1 MDAASSL
8 SLRRYGPD
16 TPPHRHGHAQL
27 VLPLRGAMELEIG
40 GRGLRVAA
48 ARGAFIAPGQAHACS
63 AHACDHF
70 AVIDCSLADLG
81 EATVERL
88 HHAPHLAVPAP
99 ARHLLDH
106 LAHFAAPEAA
116 LPEHLA
122 RRCLPLLLAGLTRA
136 HAPQTRLDVL
146 RLRVESAPGEE
157 WPVERMARLAGVG
170 AARLHVLFR
179 HRLDTTPQT
188 WLTTLR
194 LREAMAK
201 LADGDQPIARIAQ
214 DGGWS
219 DQSSLTRAMRR
230 IAGCTPASY
239 RRRHRG

>member
-1 MDAASSL
+1 MHRKPAWTCC
-8 SLRRYGPD
+8 GCGWN
-16 TPPHRHGHAQL
+16 PH
-27 VLPLRGAMELEIG
+27 
-40 GRGLRVAA
+40 
-48 ARGAFIAPGQAHACS
+48 
-63 AHACDHF
+63 
-70 AVIDCSLADLG
+70 
-81 EATVERL
+81 
-88 HHAPHLAVPAP
+88 P
-99 ARHLLDH
+99 ARTGRSND
-106 LAHFAAPEAA
+106 
-116 LPEHLA
+116 
-122 RRCLPLLLAGLTRA
+122 GT
-136 HAPQTRLDVL
+136 
-146 RLRVESAPGEE
+146 
-157 WPVERMARLAGVG
+157 LAGVG